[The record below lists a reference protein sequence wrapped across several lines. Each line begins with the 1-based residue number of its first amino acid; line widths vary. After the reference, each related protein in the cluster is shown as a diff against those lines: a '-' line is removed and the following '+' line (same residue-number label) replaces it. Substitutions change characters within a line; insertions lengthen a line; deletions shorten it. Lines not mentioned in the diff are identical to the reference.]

1 MELAERISASEPL
14 GVKGLAMTS
23 LLLVDGF
30 PLYNENA
37 SRSLTVCAFEALPG
51 LDHGHL
57 SAPTTDSRS

>member
-1 MELAERISASEPL
+1 
-14 GVKGLAMTS
+14 MTS